1 MFMSKLLMR
10 ILLLS
15 SLCILVSADLIAQQ
29 AVFRSQSA
37 NFNSFSSPNSSKS
50 LLNST
55 NSKAFVPAQDTQ
67 TQVTKK
73 HYAPK
78 GTNIHLLPLFGE
90 FDKTD
95 AQKAVD
101 EEFLKA
107 CDLNFKTRSEASEFF
122 ATRAWE
128 YLQEGEKDTATY
140 RFNLAYLLDDENSE
154 VFWGLGVIAYQNE
167 KYEQAISL
175 MNRGLEIDDDD
186 NVTLIVDLSTV
197 YITCFTVDAEKE
209 DLTKA
214 FQLLNKALKKQ
225 PECANAYMQLSLAQ
239 LLNGDIEEAWKN
251 FHQGYDLDPNNA
263 SVEIL
268 EALLAKKEDPKG
280 IFAKKN

>member
-1 MFMSKLLMR
+1 MFMTKLLMR

-15 SLCILVSADLIAQQ
+15 SLCILISADLIAQQ
-29 AVFRSQSA
+29 TIFNSQSA
-37 NFNSFSSPNSSKS
+37 NFNSFSSPSKP
-50 LLNST
+50 LLNSS
-55 NSKAFVPAQDTQ
+55 NSKSFVPAQDTQ
-67 TQVTKK
+67 SQVTKK

-78 GTNIHLLPLFGE
+78 GTNIHLLPIFGG
-90 FDKTD
+90 FDKTET
-95 AQKAVD
+95 QKAVD

-122 ATRAWE
+122 TARAWD
-128 YLQEGEKDTATY
+128 YLEEGEKDTATY
-140 RFNLAYLLDDENSE
+140 RFNLAFLLDDENAE

-167 KYEQAISL
+167 KYEQAINL

-197 YITCFTVDAEKE
+197 YIKCFTVDAEKE
-209 DLTKA
+209 DLKKA
-214 FQLLNKALKKQ
+214 FDLLNKAIKKQ
-225 PECANAYMQLSLAQ
+225 PECANAFMQLSLAH
-239 LLNGDIEEAWKN
+239 LLNNQFEEAWGN

-263 SVEIL
+263 SIDIL

-280 IFAKKN
+280 VFAKKN